1 MTTWDPSLATGDEM
15 IDRQHQELYRI
26 ADELRVACDQG
37 LAHDRVD
44 RVLVWLLS
52 YTIEHFA
59 AEEDLMV
66 RSGYP
71 ESALNAHVGE
81 HDDLK
86 RRVAELLKQ
95 HERGELATALPVV
108 ELMHEWMGTHID
120 QVDRLLADHVRSE

>member
-1 MTTWDPSLATGDEM
+1 MIAWDPSLVTGDEM

-37 LAHDRVD
+37 LAHDRID

-71 ESALNAHVGE
+71 ASALNAHVGE

-95 HERGELATALPVV
+95 HEGGELTTALPVV

-120 QVDRLLADHVRSE
+120 QVDRLLADHVRSD

>member
-1 MTTWDPSLATGDEM
+1 MIAWDPSLATGDEM

-26 ADELRVACDQG
+26 VSELRTACDEG
-37 LAHDRVD
+37 LGHDRVD
-44 RVLVWLLS
+44 QVLGWLLS

-71 ESALNAHVGE
+71 APALNAHIGE

-86 RRVAELLKQ
+86 RRVDELRKQ
-95 HERGELATALPVV
+95 CESGELTTALPVV
-108 ELMHEWMGTHID
+108 ELVGEWMGTHID
-120 QVDRLLADHVRSE
+120 QVDRQLAEHVRSE

>member
-26 ADELRVACDQG
+26 VDELRVACDQG
-37 LAHDRVD
+37 LADDRVD

-71 ESALNAHVGE
+71 ASSLNAHVGE

-86 RRVAELLKQ
+86 RRVDELLKQ